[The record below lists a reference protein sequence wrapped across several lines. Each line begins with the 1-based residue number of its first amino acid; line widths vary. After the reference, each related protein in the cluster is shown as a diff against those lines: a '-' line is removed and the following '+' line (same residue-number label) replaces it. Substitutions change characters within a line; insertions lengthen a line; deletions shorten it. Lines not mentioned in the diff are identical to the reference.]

1 MIDKTSMFPN
11 ERLRCE
17 VADIDQ
23 MLASDAPDLFQ
34 SIICANAAQTST
46 QCNSAI
52 GIAVSLIDGMIAT
65 SRVLFMMDLSS
76 PEIQEA
82 LKDLSHVHEL
92 RMLLTSEA
100 AAPQGRIHSAMNSGD

>member
-1 MIDKTSMFPN
+1 MSDTKSMFPN
-11 ERLRCE
+11 ERLRDKIAE
-17 VADIDQ
+17 IDQ
-23 MLASDAPDLFQ
+23 RLTSDAPDLFQ

-46 QCNSAI
+46 QCASAI

-82 LKDLSHVHEL
+82 LKDLSDVHEL

-100 AAPQGRIHSAMNSGD
+100 AAPQGRMLSMKSGG

>member
-1 MIDKTSMFPN
+1 
-11 ERLRCE
+11 
-17 VADIDQ
+17 
-23 MLASDAPDLFQ
+23 
-34 SIICANAAQTST
+34 
-46 QCNSAI
+46 
-52 GIAVSLIDGMIAT
+52 
-65 SRVLFMMDLSS
+65 MMDLSS